1 MERCYSR
8 SIAPASTRGGSSPR
22 SHLPV
27 NPIETRYLK
36 MQLLT
41 LLSPETKLSI
51 FLGVILPTLIGLPL
65 RWFLYRDLKAMNNRI
80 ARLTFAEQEEGI
92 QPPIVNK
99 LKVRYQE
106 ASKKIEQVNTTALI
120 DIIYKDERLSYL
132 GQKIQFDRAETITVT
147 LPNLLIAFGL
157 IGTFWGITSN
167 LSNISAIIPTFNQSD
182 SIVSRLEQP
191 LQAMGVAFSTSLFGI
206 FFGSILTIFNAV
218 WNTSIAKYNLLAGL
232 EDYLDNIYRPTVE
245 GNTRLDK
252 AVERMVQQQEEFLLR
267 FHENVGRALETSF
280 GRAAMQIADECAK
293 INRIAEGVYTNF
305 ANAAGTISTGAATFG
320 DAANSLKSQN
330 QILANSLQEFK
341 GGVEIFKI
349 AANQIEQNNVIKN
362 LDRILGELNTSQQEF
377 ANSTQTLEKSL
388 VGITAS
394 NQAAAELAQNIY
406 LTWQTSTQQINDA
419 AETIGAGAV
428 IFQQSSAALGT
439 QTQII
444 VELMPQ
450 FKNGVNTFVT
460 AANKVKGN
468 NIIQNLD
475 RVVNNLSGTQQAFA
489 DSAQILTNG
498 AKDIITNNQ
507 QAAELAKQ
515 VYRGLDISGTQIQ
528 SGASSLVD
536 AANSLATDLTTTV
549 KSWQTAQTEFANS
562 TTVFSNATRQIHPMI
577 GSVDRAA
584 NNLQLFGNK
593 IVDLS
598 NNTLKVSQSTSAQ
611 IQPAIASIDRATNSL
626 QQFGKEVVDL
636 SNNTLKVSQSTSAQ
650 MQPAIDSIDRA
661 TNNLQQ
667 FGKEVVS
674 LSNNTLKVSQSTS
687 SQIQPAIASIDQAVI
702 NLQLFGHKIVDLS
715 NNTLGISKST
725 QSAILYDE
733 N

>member
-8 SIAPASTRGGSSPR
+8 SIVPVSTRGESNPR
-22 SHLPV
+22 SFLPV
-27 NPIETRYLK
+27 NSIKARHLK

-41 LLSPETKLSI
+41 LLSPETRLSI
-51 FLGVILPTLIGLPL
+51 FLFVILPTFIGLLL
-65 RWFLYRDLKAMNNRI
+65 RLVLYRKLKAMNDRI
-80 ARLTFAEQEEGI
+80 ARLTFADQEEGI
-92 QPPIVNK
+92 QPPIINK

-132 GQKIQFDRAETITVT
+132 GQKIQFDLAEAFTIT

-167 LSNISAIIPTFNQSD
+167 LNSISATVTTFNQSD
-182 SIVSRLEQP
+182 SIVSELKQP

-206 FFGSILTIFNAV
+206 FFGSILTIANAAL
-218 WNTSIAKYNLLAGL
+218 NTSIAKYNLLAGL

-252 AVERMVQQQEEFLLR
+252 AVEKMVQQQEEFLLR
-267 FHENVGRALETSF
+267 FHENVGRALEASF

-305 ANAAGTISTGAATFG
+305 ANAAGTISTGATTFEY
-320 DAANSLKSQN
+320 AANSLKSQS
-330 QILANSLQEFK
+330 QILAASLQEFK

-362 LDRILGELNTSQQEF
+362 LDQIFSELNTSQQAF
-377 ANSTQTLEKSL
+377 TSSTQTLENSL

-394 NQAAAELAQNIY
+394 NQTAAELAKNVY
-406 LTWQTSTQQINDA
+406 LTWQTSMQQINDA
-419 AETIGAGAV
+419 AETIGAGAM
-428 IFQQSSAALGT
+428 IFQQSSTALET
-439 QTQII
+439 QTQTA

-450 FKNGVNTFVT
+450 LKSSVDIFVT
-460 AANKVKGN
+460 AVNKVKGN

-475 RVVNNLSGTQQAFA
+475 RVVNSLSSTQQAFT
-489 DSAQILTNG
+489 DSTQTLANG
-498 AKDIITNNQ
+498 VKDIVINNQ
-507 QAAELAKQ
+507 QATELAKQ
-515 VYRGLDISGTQIQ
+515 VYHGLDISSTQIQ
-528 SGASSLVD
+528 SGASSFVD
-536 AANSLATDLTTTV
+536 AANIIHNSSLATDLTAAV
-549 KSWQTAQTEFANS
+549 KSWRTVQTEFANS

-577 GSVDRAA
+577 DSVNRAVID
-584 NNLQLFGNK
+584 LQRFGHR
-593 IVDLS
+593 VADLS

-611 IQPAIASIDRATNSL
+611 IQPAIASIDRAVTNL

-650 MQPAIDSIDRA
+650 IQPAITSMDRA
-661 TNNLQQ
+661 VINLQQ
-667 FGKEVVS
+667 FG
-674 LSNNTLKVSQSTS
+674 Q
-687 SQIQPAIASIDQAVI
+687 
-702 NLQLFGHKIVDLS
+702 KIVDLS
-715 NNTLGISKST
+715 NNTLGISRST
-725 QSAILYDE
+725 QSAILHDE